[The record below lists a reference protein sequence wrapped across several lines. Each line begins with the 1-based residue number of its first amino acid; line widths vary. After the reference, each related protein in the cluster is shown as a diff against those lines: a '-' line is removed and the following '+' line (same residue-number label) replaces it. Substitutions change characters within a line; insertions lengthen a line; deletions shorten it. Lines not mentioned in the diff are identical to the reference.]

1 MLRAQ
6 IRSWKIKE
14 NAKFIKRKRFEE
26 IKHNKIK
33 LLDKNYRDA
42 FVFTFYRRLNCPY
55 NYNRAGSL
63 SLLTVA

>member
-33 LLDKNYRDA
+33 LLGKNYRDA
-42 FVFTFYRRLNCPY
+42 FVFIDD
-55 NYNRAGSL
+55 
-63 SLLTVA
+63 